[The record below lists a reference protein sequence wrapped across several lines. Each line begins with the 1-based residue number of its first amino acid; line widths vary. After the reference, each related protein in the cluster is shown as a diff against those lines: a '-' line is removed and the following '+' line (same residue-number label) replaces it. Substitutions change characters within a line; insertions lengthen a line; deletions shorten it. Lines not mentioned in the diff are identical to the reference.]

1 VLRTFFNVALLS
13 YACEKSGLIILTKH
27 RDILMRY
34 LSHFTIRRVV
44 LVIMLLAL
52 IITTVTAVYSSIA
65 AREMVQHSETLM
77 LSATRTLTDP
87 QALPL
92 QNKIADIH
100 NALVDQSQRLH
111 IILVIAVLL
120 MAMLV
125 IFCDRFLVVHLVKPL
140 NMMKAHFAGIA
151 AGDLSREPAELGRN
165 CVGQLV
171 PLVRQ
176 MQASLLTTVES
187 VRDNSNVLRREAAE
201 IAAGNSD
208 LSERTTQQAKTLEL
222 TAVSMEQLSA
232 AVENN
237 ASNAKEARG
246 LVETTLTKS
255 LSGDALVESLAA
267 MMNDIAE
274 GAGKIRQFTSTINSI
289 SFQTNILALNAAV
302 EAARAGEQGRG
313 FAVVASEVRTL
324 AQRSAAAAK
333 EIETL
338 IADTAVKV
346 DEGASAAER
355 AGITMDDITRSVKAV
370 NELVGNIATASEE
383 QSAGLMQIYQAVSDL
398 DRVTQKNTSLV
409 KQVAASASSLN
420 GRTETL
426 NAAISHFV
434 FPETSPAAGMN
445 KLKGP
450 VASQKL
456 DAVY

>member
-1 VLRTFFNVALLS
+1 MRLL
-13 YACEKSGLIILTKH
+13 KTIVLIILTKH

-34 LSHFTIRRVV
+34 LSNFTIRRVV

-52 IITTVTAVYSSIA
+52 IITTVTAVYSSLTTKKMA
-65 AREMVQHSETLM
+65 QQTEAMVLSVAR
-77 LSATRTLTDP
+77 SAGPVGTDP
-87 QALPL
+87 NGPL
-92 QNKIADIH
+92 ASLQQKTVADLH
-100 NALVDQSQRLH
+100 NQIEAQSQQLQ
-111 IILVIAVLL
+111 ILMIIAVLL
-120 MAMLV
+120 MAALV

-140 NMMKAHFAGIA
+140 NVMKAHFSGIA
-151 AGDLSREPAELGRN
+151 AGDLSHQPAELGRN

-187 VRDNSNVLRREAAE
+187 VRDNSTVLRREAAE

-237 ASNAKEARG
+237 ASNAKQARG

-255 LSGDALVESLAA
+255 LSGDALVDSLAA
-267 MMNDIAE
+267 MMKDIAA
-274 GAGKIRQFTSTINSI
+274 GAAKIRQFTSTINSI

-338 IADTAVKV
+338 IADTVVKV
-346 DEGASAAER
+346 DEGAGAAER
-355 AGITMDDITRSVKAV
+355 AGITMDDITRSVKTV
-370 NELVGNIATASEE
+370 NALVGDIAIASEE

-409 KQVAASASSLN
+409 KQVAASAGSLN

-434 FPETSPAAGMN
+434 FPDNRAHTPMN
-445 KLKGP
+445 KRNAP
-450 VASQKL
+450 VGSPNL
-456 DAVY
+456 EAV